1 MAHQLTFHA
10 GSSNTDVIHDIVQH
24 ALRSAATAST
34 TNGAIDVLGQALL
47 EVERLAA
54 HPSVLTH

>member
-1 MAHQLTFHA
+1 MEHQLIFHA
-10 GSSNTDVIHDIVQH
+10 ESSNTEVIHDIVQH

-47 EVERLAA
+47 EVERLAVR
-54 HPSVLTH
+54 PSVLTH

>member
-1 MAHQLTFHA
+1 MAHQLTLHA

>member
-1 MAHQLTFHA
+1 MAHQIMFQV
-10 GSSNTDVIHDIVQH
+10 GSSNTEVIHELVQH

-54 HPSVLTH
+54 HTSVLTH

>member
-1 MAHQLTFHA
+1 MAHQIMSQI
-10 GSSNTDVIHDIVQH
+10 GSSNTEVIHEIVQH
-24 ALRSAATAST
+24 ALRSAATVST

-54 HPSVLTH
+54 QTSGLTH

>member
-10 GSSNTDVIHDIVQH
+10 GSSNTDVIHDIVQQ